1 MMNRILLFGGIALG
15 ALVQLFLPAW
25 PLFGGIK
32 PPILAAFV
40 LYYALHRSPRGM
52 WIAVFW
58 AALLHDGLDLGGFGP
73 ALVGFPLIGVLAHRV
88 RLEIFVDGLVTQMIF
103 GALGAMLATGV
114 ATLLYTATGQ
124 RPFHFG
130 YALLRIA
137 GSGLLGL
144 AALPLVSGSMK
155 AIEAALPK
163 RRGYGWQ

>member
-1 MMNRILLFGGIALG
+1 MMNRILMFGGITLG

-25 PLFGGIK
+25 PMFGGVK
-32 PPILAAFV
+32 PPVLAAFA

-73 ALVGFPLIGVLAHRV
+73 ALVGFPIIGVLAHRV

-103 GALGAMLATGV
+103 GALGAMLAMLV
-114 ATLLYTATGQ
+114 AIMIYTATGQ

-130 YALLRIA
+130 LALVRIM

-144 AALPLVSGSMK
+144 VTLPLVALTMNTLES
-155 AIEAALPK
+155 ALPK

>member
-1 MMNRILLFGGIALG
+1 MMNRALMFGGIAVG
-15 ALVQLFLPAW
+15 ALVQLFLPVW
-25 PLFGGIK
+25 PMLGGIK
-32 PPILAAFV
+32 PPVLAAFM

-73 ALVGFPLIGVLAHRV
+73 ALVGFPVIGVLAHRV

-103 GALGAMLATGV
+103 GALGAMLATLV
-114 ATLLYTATGQ
+114 AVVLYAVTGQ

-130 YALLRIA
+130 YALVRII
-137 GSGLLGL
+137 GSGLLGMVV
-144 AALPLVSGSMK
+144 LPLVSLVMNK
-155 AIEAALPK
+155 LEALLPK

>member
-1 MMNRILLFGGIALG
+1 MMNRILMFVGITLG
-15 ALVQLFLPAW
+15 ALAQLFLPAW

-32 PPILAAFV
+32 PPVLAAFA

-73 ALVGFPLIGVLAHRV
+73 ALVGFPIIGVLAHRV

-103 GALGAMLATGV
+103 GALGAMLAMLV
-114 ATLLYTATGQ
+114 AVMIHTATGQ

-130 YALLRIA
+130 YTLLRIM
-137 GSGLLGL
+137 GSGLLGM
-144 AALPLVSGSMK
+144 AALPLVALTMNRLESS
-155 AIEAALPK
+155 LPK

>member
-1 MMNRILLFGGIALG
+1 MMARILLFGGIFVG
-15 ALVQLFLPAW
+15 ALVQLFLPTL
-25 PLFGGIK
+25 PVFGGIK
-32 PPILAAFV
+32 PPVLAAFA

-73 ALVGFPLIGVLAHRV
+73 ALVSFPLIGILAHRV
-88 RLEIFVDGLVTQMIF
+88 RLEIFVDGLVTQMMV
-103 GALGAMLATGV
+103 GALGAMLAMFV
-114 ATLLYTATGQ
+114 AILLYTITGQ

-130 YALLRIA
+130 YALLRMV

-144 AALPLVSGSMK
+144 VVLPLVSWTMK
-155 AIEAALPK
+155 KLEAAIPK